1 MDIPNLLT
9 TAEFAKIF
17 RVDRT
22 TVSRWVSNGVIPPEY
37 VCRPGGYR
45 KGTKVLIDERA
56 VQALMPPPPEN
67 HSNIQRYQRHDDD
80 AARERLLRRF

>member
-1 MDIPNLLT
+1 MEIPKLLT
-9 TAEFAKIF
+9 TAEFAEIF

-22 TVSRWVSNGVIPPEY
+22 TVSRWVSNGVIPSEY

-56 VQALMPPPPEN
+56 IQALMSPPPEE
-67 HSNIQRYQRHDDD
+67 HSNLQHYTKHDDD
-80 AARERLLRRF
+80 DARERLLRRF